1 MLRPLGSMTVACAC
15 VALATVAACAKANL
29 PDEEGD
35 PLDLPDRVAGEDASV
50 APVDASTDADTPGTD
65 AGLDAPAGPLAV
77 FVSSTT
83 RNARYGGQAG
93 ADAVCNALAKAA
105 GLPGT
110 FIAWLSNKN
119 GPNAVQRL
127 TSPGLWTLVGGV
139 AVATTKTELVSGT
152 LKHAIDRDE
161 KGAVVP
167 PSKVW
172 TGTGANGLYETNDC
186 DAWSTGNNGRSGQ
199 SDQVNA
205 TWTSSTVD
213 DCDQLHRV
221 YCFQN

>member
-1 MLRPLGSMTVACAC
+1 MTVAC
-15 VALATVAACAKANL
+15 VAFATVVACAKANL
-29 PDEEGD
+29 PEDEGE
-35 PLDLPDRVAGEDASV
+35 PLDLPDRVVGGDASV
-50 APVDASTDADTPGTD
+50 DPVDAPADADTPDTD
-65 AGLDAPAGPLAV
+65 AGGDAPVGSLVV

-83 RNARYGGQAG
+83 HNARYGGQAG
-93 ADAVCNALAKAA
+93 ADAVCNGLAKAA
-105 GLPGT
+105 GVPGT
-110 FIAWLSNKN
+110 FVAWLSNEN

-127 TSPGLWTLVGGV
+127 TSPGPWALVGGV

-161 KGAVVP
+161 KGTIVP

-172 TGTGANGLYETNDC
+172 TGTGANGVYETNDC

-205 TWTSSTVD
+205 AWTSNTVD